1 MEQRR
6 PIAARKQLSDFDFS
20 WRCILCRNKIHKSP
34 WSKLEARA
42 AARLRFTSTRFS
54 NTYST
59 ITVDPMNKWRQ
70 SLSIK
75 IALLIAVILIAG
87 FAVSLILNIRQET
100 RDRVDKNRETA
111 RMLAASISASV
122 ENGMIDGRPD
132 IIRRLVQ
139 DLKSEVKDVRHLEI
153 YRRNGVEAFSDLET
167 VKELELAG
175 YIDDSLVTRISKM
188 SRQPGVRITNPY
200 FTRAVQTAEAQ
211 EIYDPDVSRT
221 LTLFQP
227 LRNRKE
233 CFNCHGE
240 DHKVRGVLRIS
251 LGLDELDNEL
261 RTARNRQ
268 AGVALLTIVCVSA
281 ALIAFMRRVLLRP
294 LGRVM
299 AVAQQIGQGDFNA
312 HVDVKNQDEIG
323 RLGTVIN
330 HMSSRLKQAHDDLES
345 KNKTLDETLSNLKDS
360 MRRVEFLEQLK
371 GELAKFVPG
380 AVKRLL
386 EQNPD
391 ATELEKDEK
400 DVSVLFLDIAGY
412 TRLSEQMDPR
422 QLNRLVQNYFSSF
435 LEIIREHQGDVN
447 ETAGDGLMVIFQ
459 NDRSH
464 IEHALAATRAAFSI
478 QRRVE
483 ELNEEF
489 SGVFQPLFL
498 HIGIN
503 SGSALVGATKLASGS
518 EARWTFTATGAVTNL
533 AARIAGQ
540 ATEGEILVSPA
551 TADRIMGYFVLENL
565 GERALKNV
573 TEPVRLYRV
582 IPPGIYVRLERE
594 A

>member
-1 MEQRR
+1 M
-6 PIAARKQLSDFDFS
+6 
-20 WRCILCRNKIHKSP
+20 H
-34 WSKLEARA
+34 
-42 AARLRFTSTRFS
+42 
-54 NTYST
+54 
-59 ITVDPMNKWRQ
+59 KWRQ

-75 IALLIAVILIAG
+75 IALLIAMILLTG
-87 FAVSLILNIRQET
+87 FGVSLILNIRQET

-139 DLKSEVKDVRHLEI
+139 DLKSELTDVRHLEI

-175 YIDDSLVTRISKM
+175 YIDDDLVLRISKM
-188 SRQPGVRITNPY
+188 SRQPGARIANPY
-200 FTRAVQTAEAQ
+200 FSRAVQTAQAQ
-211 EIYDPDVSRT
+211 EIYDGDGSRT

-251 LGLDELDNEL
+251 LGLDELDAEL

-268 AGVALLTIVCVSA
+268 AGVALVTIVCVSA
-281 ALIAFMRRVLLRP
+281 VLIAFMRRVLLRP

-299 AVAQQIGQGDFNA
+299 AVAEQIGQGNFTA
-312 HVDVKNQDEIG
+312 RVAVEKPDEIG

-330 HMSSRLKQAHDDLES
+330 HMSSRLKQAHEDLET

-371 GELAKFVPG
+371 SELAKFVPG
-380 AVKRLL
+380 SVKRLL

-391 ATELEKDEK
+391 ATELEKCEK

-412 TRLSEQMDPR
+412 TRLSEQMDAR
-422 QLNRLVQNYFSSF
+422 ELNRLVQNYFSSF

-459 NDRSH
+459 NDRSQ
-464 IEHALAATRAAFSI
+464 IDHALAATRAAFSI

-489 SGVFQPLFL
+489 RGIFQPLFL

-503 SGSALVGATKLASGS
+503 SGSALLGATKLASGS

-540 ATEGEILVSPA
+540 AAEGEILVSPA

-565 GERALKNV
+565 GERILKNV
-573 TEPVRLYRV
+573 SEPVRLYRV

-594 A
+594 V

>member
-1 MEQRR
+1 
-6 PIAARKQLSDFDFS
+6 
-20 WRCILCRNKIHKSP
+20 
-34 WSKLEARA
+34 
-42 AARLRFTSTRFS
+42 
-54 NTYST
+54 
-59 ITVDPMNKWRQ
+59 
-70 SLSIK
+70 
-75 IALLIAVILIAG
+75 
-87 FAVSLILNIRQET
+87 
-100 RDRVDKNRETA
+100 
-111 RMLAASISASV
+111 
-122 ENGMIDGRPD
+122 
-132 IIRRLVQ
+132 
-139 DLKSEVKDVRHLEI
+139 
-153 YRRNGVEAFSDLET
+153 
-167 VKELELAG
+167 
-175 YIDDSLVTRISKM
+175 
-188 SRQPGVRITNPY
+188 
-200 FTRAVQTAEAQ
+200 
-211 EIYDPDVSRT
+211 
-221 LTLFQP
+221 
-227 LRNRKE
+227 
-233 CFNCHGE
+233 
-240 DHKVRGVLRIS
+240 
-251 LGLDELDNEL
+251 
-261 RTARNRQ
+261 
-268 AGVALLTIVCVSA
+268 
-281 ALIAFMRRVLLRP
+281 MRRVLLRP

-380 AVKRLL
+380 AVKRLS

-498 HIGIN
+498 HTGIN